1 MSTPVRDRRPVN
13 FQLTDEQRM
22 LHAAARDFAD
32 GEIAPIAE
40 AIDRTET
47 IPDDLR
53 RKLRENSFFSLL
65 VPRDYGG
72 IEVDAVSYVGIMEEL
87 SRASAAVGITI
98 SVHNS
103 VAAGPIRMFG
113 TKEQKE
119 KWLPLLSD
127 RLLGA
132 FALTEPNSGSDSAAL
147 TTRAVRCE
155 GGYQLNGAKTF
166 VTNGKY
172 ADVFVLFARTGAES
186 KHRGITCFLVERGS
200 RGLTIGRTIEKMGIR
215 GSDTVELHLE
225 NCCVPAANR
234 LWDEGHGFRVAM
246 QTLDGGR
253 IGVAAQAVGIA
264 QAALDAAVK
273 YAKER
278 VQFGKPIAEFQA
290 IQFRLADMKA
300 QVEAARLLT
309 LRAAWL
315 KDEGAPH
322 GPEAAMAKLVASATA
337 RECADHAVQIHG
349 GYGYTKEF
357 AVERYYRDAKV
368 TELYEGTSEIQRIVI
383 AASLLRGAAP
393 APKVESGVE
402 SR

>member
-1 MSTPVRDRRPVN
+1 MN
-13 FQLTDEQRM
+13 FQLTEEQQM
-22 LHAAARDFAD
+22 LHTAAREFAN
-32 GEIAPIAE
+32 GEIAPLAE
-40 AIDRTET
+40 TIDRTET
-47 IPDDLR
+47 IPDTLR
-53 RKLRENSFFSLL
+53 QKLRENSFFSLL
-65 VPRDYGG
+65 IPREFGG
-72 IEVDAVSYVGIMEEL
+72 AEVDAVSYVGIMEEI
-87 SRASAAVGITI
+87 SRASAAVGITV

-113 TKEQKE
+113 SKEQKE

-127 RLLGA
+127 RFLGA

-147 TTRAVRCE
+147 TTRAAKVE

-172 ADVFVLFARTGAES
+172 ADVFVLFARTGTES
-186 KHRGITCFLVERGS
+186 KHRGITCFLMERGS
-200 RGLTIGRTIEKMGIR
+200 RGLTIGRAIEKMGIR

-225 NCCVPAANR
+225 NCFVPSSNR
-234 LWDEGHGFRVAM
+234 LWDEGHGFLVAM

-253 IGVAAQAVGIA
+253 IGVAAQAIGIA

-290 IQFRLADMKA
+290 IQFSLAEMKA

-315 KDEGAPH
+315 KDQGLPH
-322 GPEAAMAKLVASATA
+322 GPEAAMAKLTASATA
-337 RECADHAVQIHG
+337 RECADRAVQIHG

-383 AASLLRGAAP
+383 ASSLLRGGVS
-393 APKVESGVE
+393 APKIESGVE
-402 SR
+402 TRST